1 MSDEVKPNSVED
13 PRALEWENLPNR
25 CRANPKWAATEI
37 AQLRKLS
44 KSHEMEIIRLR
55 DDLRFA
61 VEIADGTHAQQ
72 SARQWKRSH
81 V

>member
-1 MSDEVKPNSVED
+1 MSDEAKPNSGED

-25 CRANPKWAATEI
+25 CRADPKWAATEI
-37 AQLRKLS
+37 ARLRELS

-61 VEIADGTHAQQ
+61 VGIADGTHAQQ
-72 SARQWKRSH
+72 SARNWSRVHK
-81 V
+81 